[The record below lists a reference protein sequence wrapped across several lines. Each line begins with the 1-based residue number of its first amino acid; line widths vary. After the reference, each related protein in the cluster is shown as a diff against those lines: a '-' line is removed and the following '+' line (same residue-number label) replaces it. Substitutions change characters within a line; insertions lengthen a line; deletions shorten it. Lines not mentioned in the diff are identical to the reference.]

1 MTIMLEVY
9 LNFKNEA
16 ATAIAF
22 YETVF
27 EVKNDGIMTFADA
40 PEDPEHPTPE
50 AWKDLIINASMTIEG
65 VPVMFSDVPD
75 GMGLTF
81 IEGNNVSLVISTEDE
96 AKIDR
101 IFNRLAEEGKVTMPL
116 GETFWSKKYGMVVD
130 KFGINWMLNCYVEP

>member
-9 LNFKNEA
+9 LNFKNQSA
-16 ATAIAF
+16 DAIAF

-27 EVKNDGIMTFADA
+27 DVKSEGIMTFADA

-75 GMGLTF
+75 GMGLTLT
-81 IEGNNVSLVISTEDE
+81 EGNNISLVISTGDE

-101 IFNRLAEEGKVTMPL
+101 FFARLAEGGKVTMPL
-116 GETFWSKKYGMVVD
+116 GKTFWSKKYGMVID
-130 KFGINWMLNCYVEP
+130 KFGINWMLNYDAEA

>member
-1 MTIMLEVY
+1 MLEVY

-16 ATAIAF
+16 ADAIAF

-27 EVKNDGIMTFADA
+27 DVTCEGAMTFADA

-65 VPVMFSDVPD
+65 VPIMFSDVPD

-81 IEGNNVSLVISTEDE
+81 IQGNNVSLVVSTEDE
-96 AKIDR
+96 VKIDR
-101 IFNRLAEEGKVTMPL
+101 IFNRLAEGGKVTRPL

-130 KFGINWMLNCYVEP
+130 KFGINWMLNYYVES

>member
-1 MTIMLEVY
+1 MLEVY

-16 ATAIAF
+16 AAAIAF
-22 YETVF
+22 YESVF
-27 EVKNDGIMTFADA
+27 EVKNEGIMTFADA
-40 PEDPEHPTPE
+40 PKDPEHPTPE
-50 AWKDLIINASMTIEG
+50 AWKDLVINASMTIEG

-81 IEGNNVSLVISTEDE
+81 TQGNNVSLVISTEDE

-130 KFGINWMLNCYVEP
+130 KFGINWMLNYYVEP

>member
-1 MTIMLEVY
+1 MLEVY

-16 ATAIAF
+16 ADAIAF
-22 YETVF
+22 YEAVF
-27 EVKNDGIMTFADA
+27 DVKCEDAMTFADA
-40 PEDPEHPTPE
+40 PEDPENPTPE
-50 AWKDLIINASMTIEG
+50 AWKNLIINASMTIEG

-81 IEGNNVSLVISTEDE
+81 IEGNNVSLVVSTEDE

-101 IFNRLAEEGKVTMPL
+101 IFSRLAEDGKVTMPL

-130 KFGINWMLNCYVEP
+130 KFGINWMLNYYMEP

>member
-16 ATAIAF
+16 ADAIAF
-22 YETVF
+22 YEAVF
-27 EVKNDGIMTFADA
+27 DVKCEDAMTFADA
-40 PEDPEHPTPE
+40 PEDPENPTPE
-50 AWKDLIINASMTIEG
+50 AWKNLIINASMTIEG

-81 IEGNNVSLVISTEDE
+81 IEGNNVSLVVSTEDE

-101 IFNRLAEEGKVTMPL
+101 IFSRLAEDGKVTMPL

-130 KFGINWMLNCYVEP
+130 KFGINWMLNYYMEP

>member
-1 MTIMLEVY
+1 MLEVY

-16 ATAIAF
+16 ADAIAF

-27 EVKNDGIMTFADA
+27 DVKNEGIMTFADA

-65 VPVMFSDVPD
+65 VPVMISDVPD
-75 GMGLTF
+75 GMGLTL
-81 IEGNNVSLVISTEDE
+81 IEGNNVSLVISTDDE
-96 AKIDR
+96 VKIDR
-101 IFNRLAEEGKVTMPL
+101 IFNRLAEGGKISMPL

-130 KFGINWMLNCYVEP
+130 KFGINWMLNYSEES

>member
-1 MTIMLEVY
+1 MTNMLEVY

-16 ATAIAF
+16 AAAIAF
-22 YETVF
+22 YESVF
-27 EVKNDGIMTFADA
+27 EVKNEGIMTFADA
-40 PEDPEHPTPE
+40 PKDPEHPTPE
-50 AWKDLIINASMTIEG
+50 AWKDLVINASMTIEG

-81 IEGNNVSLVISTEDE
+81 TQGNNVSLVISTEDE

-130 KFGINWMLNCYVEP
+130 KFGINWMLNYYVEP

>member
-1 MTIMLEVY
+1 MLEVY
-9 LNFKNEA
+9 LNFKNQSA
-16 ATAIAF
+16 DAIAF

-27 EVKNDGIMTFADA
+27 DVKSEGIMTFADA

-75 GMGLTF
+75 GMGLTLT
-81 IEGNNVSLVISTEDE
+81 EGNNISLVISTGDE

-101 IFNRLAEEGKVTMPL
+101 FFARLAEGGKITMPL
-116 GETFWSKKYGMVVD
+116 GETFWSKKYGMVID
-130 KFGINWMLNCYVEP
+130 KFGINWMLNYDAEA

>member
-1 MTIMLEVY
+1 MVDMLEVY

-16 ATAIAF
+16 ADAIAF

-27 EVKNDGIMTFADA
+27 DVKNEGIMTFADA

-65 VPVMFSDVPD
+65 VPVMISDVPD
-75 GMGLTF
+75 GMGLTL
-81 IEGNNVSLVISTEDE
+81 IEGNNVSLVISTDDE
-96 AKIDR
+96 VKIDR
-101 IFNRLAEEGKVTMPL
+101 IFNRLAEGGKISMPL

-130 KFGINWMLNCYVEP
+130 KFGINWMLNYSEES

>member
-1 MTIMLEVY
+1 MLEVY

-16 ATAIAF
+16 ADAIAF
-22 YETVF
+22 YEAVF
-27 EVKNDGIMTFADA
+27 DVKCEDAMTFADA
-40 PEDPEHPTPE
+40 PEDSEHPTPE
-50 AWKDLIINASMTIEG
+50 AWKNLIINASMTIEG

-81 IEGNNVSLVISTEDE
+81 IEGNNVSLVVSTEDE

-101 IFNRLAEEGKVTMPL
+101 IFSRLAESGKVTMPL

-130 KFGINWMLNCYVEP
+130 KFGINWMLNYYVES

>member
-1 MTIMLEVY
+1 MLEVY
-9 LNFKNEA
+9 LNFKTEA
-16 ATAIAF
+16 AEAIAF

-27 EVKNDGIMTFADA
+27 DVTCEDVMTFADA

-50 AWKDLIINASMTIEG
+50 AWKNLIINASMTIEG

-101 IFNRLAEEGKVTMPL
+101 IFERLTEGGKVTMPL
-116 GETFWSKKYGMVVD
+116 GETFWSKKYGMVID
-130 KFGINWMLNCYVEP
+130 KFGINWMLNYYIES

>member
-9 LNFKNEA
+9 LNFKNQSA
-16 ATAIAF
+16 DAIAF

-27 EVKNDGIMTFADA
+27 DVKSEGIMTFADA

-75 GMGLTF
+75 GMGLTLT
-81 IEGNNVSLVISTEDE
+81 EGNNISLVISTGDE

-101 IFNRLAEEGKVTMPL
+101 FFARLAEGGKITMPL
-116 GETFWSKKYGMVVD
+116 GETFWSKKYGMVID
-130 KFGINWMLNCYVEP
+130 KFGINWMLNYDAEA